1 MAKKYKIIVPKPAA
15 NDQKGMEV
23 KLFKADEIVESQ
35 GDWQDEIMDGFVANG
50 WAMEVKVDSVDATV
64 DIEAEV
70 EPAMERIKVEG
81 EEGEVEGW
89 RFHYQVQLY
98 ALL

>member
-1 MAKKYKIIVPKPAA
+1 MENEIKTRFISFYVFT
-15 NDQKGMEV
+15 QKMSGE
-23 KLFKADEIVESQ
+23 K
-35 GDWQDEIMDGFVANG
+35 
-50 WAMEVKVDSVDATV
+50 
-64 DIEAEV
+64 IEAEV

>member
-35 GDWQDEIMDGFVANG
+35 GDWQDENVA
-50 WAMEVKVDSVDATV
+50 KT
-64 DIEAEV
+64 
-70 EPAMERIKVEG
+70 R
-81 EEGEVEGW
+81 
-89 RFHYQVQLY
+89 
-98 ALL
+98 